1 MAGMMDGTIAG
12 GNFGGEGMAAAG
24 GGYAAFIPAAF
35 TILKSINGTQ
45 ANNAQFAGQM
55 AAAQQGQQ
63 VAAFGRDQKYQYA
76 GQIEAVGQRANLDV
90 QRTADY
96 LLSSQAAKIGESAT
110 YGADLAVQRARII
123 AEAAYQG
130 QQKQWGYQEQARQAR
145 LKGDLD
151 VWTADSRAQQIA
163 SSKGSVDM
171 ANMGLLAGAGATLF
185 EKYNTFGSKGAG
197 PDASVFGKDPSS
209 FWELT

>member
-1 MAGMMDGTIAG
+1 MAIEAAAG
-12 GNFGGEGMAAAG
+12 AAAG
-24 GGYAAFIPAAF
+24 GMGGWTSFLPAAF
-35 TILKSINGTQ
+35 TILKSINGAQ

-76 GQIEAVGQRANLDV
+76 GQLQAVGQRANLDV

-96 LLSSQAAKIGESAT
+96 LLSSQAAKIGASAT

-130 QQKQWGYQEQARQAR
+130 QQKQWGYEEQARQAKM
-145 LKGDLD
+145 KGDLD
-151 VWTADSRAQQIA
+151 VWTADSRAQQVA

-185 EKYNTFGSKGAG
+185 EKYNTFGSPGSGGGLKGGGMSPNSAG
-197 PDASVFGKDPSS
+197 DVPVSR
-209 FWELT
+209 